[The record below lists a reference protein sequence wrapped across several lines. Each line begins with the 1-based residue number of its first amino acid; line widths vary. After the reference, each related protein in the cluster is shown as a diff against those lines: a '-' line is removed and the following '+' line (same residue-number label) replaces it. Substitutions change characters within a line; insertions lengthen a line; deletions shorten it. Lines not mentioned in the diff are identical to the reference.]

1 MVLQNHLTILLH
13 KNNEVKKSVPTRG
26 ADFFYFY
33 IKILNFEK
41 KVAITRKN
49 DEILEYI
56 LQKGGDTVSFL
67 FVLSTAIILLFVLFT
82 LYYYIAGKKEVP
94 HHQLLE
100 EELERE
106 E

>member
-1 MVLQNHLTILLH
+1 MGDPLPVNARLVKANNQWGDEPLLT
-13 KNNEVKKSVPTRG
+13 
-26 ADFFYFY
+26 DYFH
-33 IKILNFEK
+33 IKIISFGK
-41 KVAITRKN
+41 KFAITRKN

-67 FVLSTAIILLFVLFT
+67 SVLSIAIILLFVLFA

-100 EELERE
+100 EEYERE

>member
-13 KNNEVKKSVPTRG
+13 KNKKVKKSVPTRG
-26 ADFFYFY
+26 ADFLFLYKNTQFR
-33 IKILNFEK
+33 E
-41 KVAITRKN
+41 KVAKTRKN

-56 LQKGGDTVSFL
+56 LQKGRDTVSFL

-100 EELERE
+100 EEFERE

>member
-13 KNNEVKKSVPTRG
+13 KN
-26 ADFFYFY
+26 
-33 IKILNFEK
+33 K
-41 KVAITRKN
+41 KVKNQFPLGELIFILYKNTQFREKVAKQGKMTRFSNIYYKR
-49 DEILEYI
+49 EGYCVI
-56 LQKGGDTVSFL
+56 L

-100 EELERE
+100 EEFERE

>member
-1 MVLQNHLTILLH
+1 M
-13 KNNEVKKSVPTRG
+13 
-26 ADFFYFY
+26 
-33 IKILNFEK
+33 
-41 KVAITRKN
+41 
-49 DEILEYI
+49 
-56 LQKGGDTVSFL
+56 SFL

-100 EELERE
+100 GELERE

>member
-1 MVLQNHLTILLH
+1 MVLQNHLTVLLH
-13 KNNEVKKSVPTRG
+13 KNKNVKKSVLTRG
-26 ADFFYFY
+26 LIFYFH

-41 KVAITRKN
+41 KFAITRKN

-67 FVLSTAIILLFVLFT
+67 FVLSIAIILLFVLFT

-100 EELERE
+100 EEFERE

>member
-1 MVLQNHLTILLH
+1 MVLQNHLTVLLH
-13 KNNEVKKSVPTRG
+13 KNKKVKKSVLNRELI
-26 ADFFYFY
+26 FYFY

-49 DEILEYI
+49 DEIHEYI